1 MGAVIFFVLIVI
13 VLLSCTP
20 RGERRLA
27 LGSMLVVGAVIWL
40 AVRIKLQSILG
51 ALIGAAMGLAFEFR
65 NELLL
70 GFAAAIVLIVPM
82 VMIYVA
88 VSDQMIERAAAKARR
103 LRRGIGFVL
112 RSEHPWLW
120 VDEGSNGRTTRS
132 RKRSR

>member
-27 LGSMLVVGAVIWL
+27 LASMLVVGAAIWL
-40 AVRIKLQSILG
+40 AVRIKLHSILG
-51 ALIGAAMGLAFEFR
+51 GLIGAAMALAFEYR

-70 GFAAAIVLIVPM
+70 SFAAAVVLIVPM

-88 VSDQMIERAAAKARR
+88 VSDQVIEHAAAKARR
-103 LRRGIGFVL
+103 LRRGIGFTL
-112 RSEHPWLW
+112 RSQHPWLW
-120 VDEGSNGRTTRS
+120 IDEGSNGRTSRA